1 MAYTH
6 MGTPTG
12 HTHTGKH
19 SYGHNHRDTY
29 TRAYTTWDFWTI
41 NSLPPQPSTVQYN
54 LGPQQVTNSLGY
66 NEVLLGRPCLD
77 SHWATTR
84 FSLGALASAKKG
96 IRPRSL
102 QLTQKEEQGRT
113 TSSQPTIYLS
123 PRTIV
128 TSPHIV
134 LTNQNKD
141 ILYSNC
147 YILLHSSCPLSPS
160 IVRVV
165 VTSSSY
171 TG

>member
-1 MAYTH
+1 MKVCEIISVNFANMLPHIVELGIHLSMAYTH

-102 QLTQKEEQGRT
+102 
-113 TSSQPTIYLS
+113 
-123 PRTIV
+123 
-128 TSPHIV
+128 
-134 LTNQNKD
+134 
-141 ILYSNC
+141 
-147 YILLHSSCPLSPS
+147 
-160 IVRVV
+160 
-165 VTSSSY
+165 
-171 TG
+171 